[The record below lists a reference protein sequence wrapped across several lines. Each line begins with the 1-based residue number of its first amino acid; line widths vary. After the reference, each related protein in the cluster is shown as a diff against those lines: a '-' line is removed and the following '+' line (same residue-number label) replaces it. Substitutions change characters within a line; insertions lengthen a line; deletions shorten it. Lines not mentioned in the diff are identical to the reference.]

1 MRKRTI
7 AIVCAALIL
16 APLAALHGLLRASL
30 PRLDGSMSAM
40 GVTSPVTIDRDARGV
55 PTIEASNRVDL
66 AFGTG
71 FVHGQDRFFQMDLS
85 RRLAA
90 GELSELFGEV
100 AVAQDR
106 KARIFRFRQ
115 VARQALQQAG
125 TRQRAVLEAYTRG
138 VNAGLASLASRPWEY
153 WLLGSRPVPWRAEDT
168 ILVSHSMWW
177 DLQYSDFQR
186 DIVRQ
191 RINSRI
197 GGAICASHWK
207 CGLQFLYP
215 ARTAWDA
222 PNGGADPAASAEVSV
237 SVPPP
242 EVLNVRAATVAAASA
257 PDPAVK
263 SSAGS
268 SVPGSAA
275 WTRSG
280 PADSGPPRMTG
291 FDTPPR
297 GIGSNNW
304 VVAGSLT
311 STGAALMA
319 NDMHLTARVPIVWY
333 RARLRVRAEGDTPP
347 IDLAGV
353 TLPGAPVLV
362 AGSNG
367 HIAWG
372 FTNSYGQWLNIE
384 PVACTSVGDSTMQT
398 ADGPVALDV
407 QQEEI
412 RVRGKPSV
420 MLPVRTGPAGV
431 LFEAHPEEH
440 QCWFATWLA
449 QLPGATNM
457 NLMSLEHATSIQQAL
472 AVAPEL
478 GIPHQNFVMGDREGH
493 IAWTIAG
500 RVPTDMGT
508 TRANGASAWTGLDAQ
523 PRIIDPPVGRIWS
536 ANARATDDPGQEQI
550 IGGDT
555 AAIGADYDL
564 GARARQI
571 RDDLL
576 ALRTPATPADMLRIQ
591 LDDRALF
598 LERWQHLLVELLD
611 ADSLAGHPQRAE
623 FRRLIAGWN
632 ARASVDSVGYRLVR
646 EYHERTQE
654 AVWEMI
660 LGAVGV
666 QPGEDTTVPAQFEPA
681 LWTLVNQRP
690 LHMLAARYTG
700 WRQFL
705 LAQLDGTIQSL
716 QASCHELGDCR
727 WGAHEPVRIRHP
739 LSSALPFLAGLLDM
753 PVLELP
759 GDHDMPRV
767 QEGSTG
773 ASERFAV
780 SPGHEAQGYFN
791 MPGGQSGHPLSP
803 FYKAGFMD
811 WANGTPTP
819 FLPGAA
825 AHRLTLQP
833 Q

>member
-7 AIVCAALIL
+7 AIVCGALIL
-16 APLAALHGLLRASL
+16 APVAVLHGLLRGSL
-30 PRLDGSMSAM
+30 PRLDGSIAAT
-40 GVTSPVTIDRDARGV
+40 GLTAPVSVDRDAQGV
-55 PTIEASNRVDL
+55 PTIEAANRADL

-100 AVAQDR
+100 AVEQDR

-115 VARQALQQAG
+115 VAREAVAQASD
-125 TRQRAVLEAYTRG
+125 TQRAVLDAYTRG
-138 VNAGLASLASRPWEY
+138 VNAGLASLTSRPWEY
-153 WLLGSRPVPWRAEDT
+153 WLLGSRPVAWRAEDT

-177 DLQYSDFQR
+177 DLQYSDFER

-191 RINSRI
+191 RINARL
-197 GGAICASHWK
+197 GGALCDAHWK
-207 CGLQFLYP
+207 CGMQFLYP
-215 ARTAWDA
+215 ARSSWDA
-222 PNGGADPAASAEVSV
+222 ANGGANPAESPDVTV
-237 SVPPP
+237 NIPPP
-242 EVLNVRAATVAAASA
+242 EVLNVRAATMTAASA
-257 PDPAVK
+257 RPAN
-263 SSAGS
+263 
-268 SVPGSAA
+268 P
-275 WTRSG
+275 
-280 PADSGPPRMTG
+280 GPPGMTG

-304 VVAGSLT
+304 VVSGSLT

-333 RARLRVRAEGDTPP
+333 RARLRIRAQGDAPP
-347 IDLAGV
+347 TELMGV

-367 HIAWG
+367 HLAWG

-384 PVACTSVGDSTMQT
+384 PVACTADDGSTLQT
-398 ADGPVALDV
+398 AAGTVTLAV

-412 RVRGKPSV
+412 RVRGKPDV
-420 MLPVRTGPAGV
+420 RLAVRTGPAGV
-431 LFEAHPEEH
+431 LFESHPEEH

-449 QLPGATNM
+449 QVPGATNM
-457 NLMSLEHATSIQQAL
+457 NLLNLERVTGIEEAL

-478 GIPHQNFVMGDREGH
+478 GIPHQNFVMGDRDGH

-500 RVPTDMGT
+500 RIPTDRGT
-508 TRANGASAWTGLDAQ
+508 TRANGASPWTGPDAH
-523 PRIIDPPVGRIWS
+523 PRLVDPPAGRIWT
-536 ANARATDDPGQEQI
+536 ANARATDDSGQEQI
-550 IGGDT
+550 IGGAT
-555 AAIGADYDL
+555 ASIGADYDL

-576 ALRTPATPADMLRIQ
+576 ALRAPATPADMLRIQ

-598 LERWQHLLVELLD
+598 LDRWQHLLVELLD

-623 FRRLIAGWN
+623 FRRLIADWN

-646 EYHERTQE
+646 EYHERTQA

-666 QPGEDTTVPAQFEPA
+666 QSGEDTTVPSQFEPA
-681 LWTLVNQRP
+681 LWALVNQRP
-690 LHMLAARYTG
+690 MHMLAARYSD

-705 LAQLDGTIQSL
+705 MAQLDGTILSL
-716 QASCHELGDCR
+716 QSSCQELSRCR
-727 WGAHEPVRIRHP
+727 WGTHEPVRIRHP
-739 LSSALPFLAGLLDM
+739 LSRALPFLAGLLDM

-780 SPGHEAQGYFN
+780 SPGHEDQGYFH

-803 FYKAGFMD
+803 FYRAGFMD
-811 WANGTPTP
+811 WANGTATP
-819 FLPGAA
+819 FLPGVAT
-825 AHRLTLQP
+825 HRLTLQP
-833 Q
+833 N